1 MEANGRLRRLLYLVP
16 AVLNRQGVPLR
27 DLAREL
33 DIDEQTL
40 REDIELLSMV
50 GPPAGGPDEFLLIS
64 VDDEDGCVYA
74 DLPQGLTRPL
84 RLTASEAFSLT
95 LGLRALAGS
104 GLRPYEDAVARLLGK
119 IRAALGEASPE
130 LLKLESESVVE
141 TEDHHRL
148 AVLSELHRAITARRA
163 LQLLYHS
170 ASRGLTELRG
180 VDPYALLNHRGAWYL
195 VGRCHRHNEPRLFKV
210 ERMSKVTTLSK
221 PDGSEVTFE
230 VQPGFDLEKF
240 RRDNLFVPEAAHP
253 RVYLRFDRALS
264 YEVRSRFDPARVS
277 RSRDGSLEVVIENP
291 LSDWLINWILSFG
304 AGVEVLEPLALRRA
318 VAERARHIEQ
328 LHLGEASPPA
338 GDNLQQPSLA
348 ANRPEQ

>member
-1 MEANGRLRRLLYLVP
+1 MMETNGRLRRLLYLVP
-16 AVLNRQGVPLR
+16 SVLNRQGVPLSE
-27 DLAREL
+27 LSREL

-40 REDIELLSMV
+40 REDIDLLSMV
-50 GPPAGGPDEFLLIS
+50 GPPAGGPDEFLLLT
-64 VDDEDGCVYA
+64 VDDDDGCVYA

-148 AVLSELHRAITARRA
+148 AVLSELHRSITAHRA

-170 ASRGLTELRG
+170 ASRGVTELRG
-180 VDPYALLNHRGAWYL
+180 VDPYALLNHRGAWYM

-210 ERMSKVTTLSK
+210 ERMSKVTPLSNLG
-221 PDGSEVTFE
+221 PDGNEKPFE
-230 VQPGFDLEKF
+230 IQPGFDLEKF

-253 RVYLRFDRALS
+253 RIHLRFDRALA
-264 YEVRSRFDPARVS
+264 YEVRTRFDPARVS

-318 VAERARHIEQ
+318 VAERARQ
-328 LHLGEASPPA
+328 LEHWHADEG
-338 GDNLQQPSLA
+338 GTA
-348 ANRPEQ
+348 APT